1 MLTGSSNRSSVGM
14 LQALL
19 RRDEGIMNPK
29 AVFLLPMIAL
39 AAAQPRAMAQS
50 TPPPGVVDAPPVSPM
65 APQDLPSGSELERYS
80 DTYDGLELFWGDDVI
95 SRFFKHVAD
104 GTLNQVTPLV
114 VELCDKWRNRD
125 PHLPMTGV
133 ISVPPGIE
141 LDLNRLCLK

>member
-1 MLTGSSNRSSVGM
+1 MH
-14 LQALL
+14 
-19 RRDEGIMNPK
+19 PK
-29 AVFLLPMIAL
+29 AVFLLSMIAL
-39 AAAQPRAMAQS
+39 SAAQPGAMAQG
-50 TPPPGVVDAPPVSPM
+50 TPPAGGVAAPPVSLM
-65 APQDLPSGSELERYS
+65 APQDLPSGSELDRYN
-80 DTYDGLELFWGDDVI
+80 DTYDGLGSFWGDDVI

-125 PHLPMTGV
+125 PHLPVTGI